1 MKKSIL
7 AVGVL
12 LTVFGSE
19 AQISG
24 NVPPA
29 IPVDNA
35 IEKIVHEI
43 VSGMTL
49 DDKVGQ
55 MCEINV
61 ANILYDG
68 KPEVDPAK
76 LKAAIETYRVGSSQ
90 RSSHG
95 CCRAQDLV

>member
-35 IEKIVHEI
+35 IEK
-43 VSGMTL
+43 
-49 DDKVGQ
+49 
-55 MCEINV
+55 
-61 ANILYDG
+61 
-68 KPEVDPAK
+68 
-76 LKAAIETYRVGSSQ
+76 
-90 RSSHG
+90 
-95 CCRAQDLV
+95 